1 MEGGREW
8 SMWGDQVDTGEDRSS
23 NSCWGDISE
32 VLHRFMET
40 IERPGRVRL
49 TKSAMSA
56 CTPTDS
62 PTPVHHS
69 HPEDLDCFPPHPTPP
84 PPLSC

>member
-1 MEGGREW
+1 MR
-8 SMWGDQVDTGEDRSS
+8 GDQVDTGEDRSS
-23 NSCWGDISE
+23 NSYWGDISE
-32 VLHRFMET
+32 VLPGFMET

-49 TKSAMSA
+49 TKSGKSA
-56 CTPTDS
+56 CSPTDS

-69 HPEDLDCFPPHPTPP
+69 HLEDLDCFPS